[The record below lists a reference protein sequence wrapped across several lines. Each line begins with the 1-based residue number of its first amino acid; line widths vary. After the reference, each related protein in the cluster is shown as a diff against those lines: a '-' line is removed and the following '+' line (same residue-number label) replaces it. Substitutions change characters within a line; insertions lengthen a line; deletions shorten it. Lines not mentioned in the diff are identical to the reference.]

1 MKYDITYASQL
12 AVEQEKQELLSTG
25 ERSKELEEAQLLVEQ
40 LQNEL
45 KVRMK
50 LNQLQSTKVCR
61 LEIRKVLSHPIM
73 FFSADTR
80 DVEIDISSR
89 TRKKQLWGRNRST
102 KINSHSS
109 SSIAHALSHTPRL
122 LRDDVRVY

>member
-25 ERSKELEEAQLLVEQ
+25 ERSRELEEAQLLVEQ

-61 LEIRKVLSHPIM
+61 LEIREVLSHPI
-73 FFSADTR
+73 FFSLQIQEMSKLISVAEQER
-80 DVEIDISSR
+80 NNFGAEIE
-89 TRKKQLWGRNRST
+89 
-102 KINSHSS
+102 
-109 SSIAHALSHTPRL
+109 ALK
-122 LRDDVRVY
+122 